1 MPTDILGSDGNTIV
15 QSWDAVFRD
24 GDVLYL
30 CEAKHNMTFQQ
41 MNKLPERIKMFRQFQ
56 ANAQSEFHS
65 CKKIVGVL
73 CGTLFPEEIR
83 KIARLLQFICV
94 YPSGHCYDAQKPP
107 TEFII
112 ER

>member
-1 MPTDILGSDGNTIV
+1 MIGRGSLVLSDSWLNQLGDSVGDMPTDILSSDGKTSI

-73 CGTLFPEEIR
+73 SGTLF
-83 KIARLLQFICV
+83 
-94 YPSGHCYDAQKPP
+94 H
-107 TEFII
+107 